1 MSFFQ
6 KLFYMVF
13 KRKQPTLESETV
25 IVDRNPL
32 RARTEEEKA
41 LEERVWQAQKEYRVR
56 VLRERFAAQKEWM
69 AKYEKEEMERAARR
83 AASQGI

>member
-1 MSFFQ
+1 MSFFR
-6 KLFYMVF
+6 KLMNMVF
-13 KRKQPTLESETV
+13 KKKQPSLENDP
-25 IVDRNPL
+25 ILVDRNPL

-69 AKYEKEEMERAARR
+69 AKYEKEEMERAARN
-83 AASQGI
+83 ASSQGI

>member
-1 MSFFQ
+1 MSFFR
-6 KLFYMVF
+6 KLFNMVF
-13 KRKQPTLESETV
+13 KRKQPNLESETV
-25 IVDRNPL
+25 IVDRYPL

-69 AKYEKEEMERAARR
+69 AKYEIEEMERAARR
-83 AASQGI
+83 VASQGI